1 MALHSTSSDDRGMAP
16 VWHGV
21 RMLSGAKIVA
31 FAPVT
36 DVARARAFY
45 VDVLGLTVLEDTP
58 FALVCDAGGTTLRIT
73 PVGELSPQPFTVLG
87 WAVDDVAAASR
98 ALVDAGVELLRF
110 DGMDQDELGVWTTPG
125 GDRIAWFHDPDGN
138 VLSLSQHAAR

>member
-1 MALHSTSSDDRGMAP
+1 M
-16 VWHGV
+16 WHGV
-21 RMLSGAKIVA
+21 RMLSGAEIVA

-87 WAVDDVAAASR
+87 WAVDDVAATSR

-138 VLSLSQHAAR
+138 VLSLSQHVAR

>member
-1 MALHSTSSDDRGMAP
+1 MVAAP
-16 VWHGV
+16 VCHGV
-21 RMLSGAKIVA
+21 HMLSGAKIVA
-31 FAPVT
+31 FAPIT

-58 FALVCDAGGTTLRIT
+58 FALVCDAGGTTVRIT

-87 WAVDDVAAASR
+87 WAVDDVAATSR

-110 DGMDQDELGVWTTPG
+110 DGMDQDDLGVWTAPG

>member
-1 MALHSTSSDDRGMAP
+1 MC
-16 VWHGV
+16 HGV
-21 RMLSGAKIVA
+21 RMLGAAPIVA

-36 DVARARAFY
+36 DVGRSRAFY
-45 VDVLGLTVLEDTP
+45 VDLLGLTVVEDTP

-73 PVGELSPQPFTVLG
+73 PVGQLSPQPFTVLG
-87 WAVDDVAAASR
+87 WAVDDVAATGR

-110 DGMDQDELGVWTTPG
+110 DGMEQDELGVWTTPG

-138 VLSLSQHAAR
+138 VLSLSQHAPR